1 MTVFNNSTI
10 LQSQAVWQQTIIV
23 LVFNSLVAIVLH
35 LMKSEG
41 DFSNQII
48 LSQSIGLSI
57 FLSFHVLDKY
67 FEIKSW
73 GLFIPLILGSGLGIS
88 IVIFVQVMQL
98 DADFGM
104 VVSSLKQNH
113 TNILSTMLLH
123 YFLVPSFWFILLIV
137 KTYF

>member
-57 FLSFHVLDKY
+57 FFKLSC
-67 FEIKSW
+67 IRQ
-73 GLFIPLILGSGLGIS
+73 
-88 IVIFVQVMQL
+88 IF
-98 DADFGM
+98 
-104 VVSSLKQNH
+104 
-113 TNILSTMLLH
+113 
-123 YFLVPSFWFILLIV
+123 
-137 KTYF
+137 